1 MISEKLSFQWNST
14 RKNKVTHN
22 WVGTISIGMVMT
34 YLNER
39 LPTAEKQLD
48 IKLKKRVFFR
58 HCCVKSPS
66 LDDMGTD
73 DSENPTRVFFGG
85 WRQRKLFH
93 FRLIKV
99 MW

>member
-14 RKNKVTHN
+14 LKNKVTHN

-48 IKLKKRVFFR
+48 IKLKKSIF
-58 HCCVKSPS
+58 
-66 LDDMGTD
+66 
-73 DSENPTRVFFGG
+73 
-85 WRQRKLFH
+85 
-93 FRLIKV
+93 
-99 MW
+99 